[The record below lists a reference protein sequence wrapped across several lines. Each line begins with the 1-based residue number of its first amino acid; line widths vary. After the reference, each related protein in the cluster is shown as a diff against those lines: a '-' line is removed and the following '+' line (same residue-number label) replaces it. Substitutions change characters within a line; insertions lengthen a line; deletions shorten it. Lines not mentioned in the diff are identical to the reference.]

1 MESGIVYF
9 RFRMKNE
16 KIVYI
21 GMSADL
27 IHPGHLNIINTGKK
41 LGRVVIGLLTD
52 KAIAGYKRVPYLSFE
67 QRKII
72 VENISGVSEVV
83 SQDTL
88 DYTHNLRSLRPD
100 YVVHGD
106 DWKTGVQK
114 ATREQV
120 INTLKE
126 WGGELVE
133 VPYTGGI
140 SSTSIQ
146 KALKE
151 AGTTP
156 EIRLKRLKRILS
168 VKPCMRALEAH
179 NGLSALIVENSFVTG
194 KDGMNNEFDAIWI
207 SSLTD
212 SMAKGKPDIEAVD
225 MTSRLQTLH
234 DILEV
239 TTKPVIFDGDT
250 GGKTEHFVF
259 TVRSLERLGI
269 SAIIIED
276 KIGLKKNSLLE
287 EQSSQEQ
294 DSIESF
300 CEKIKAG
307 KKSCVTKDFMIIA
320 RIESLILGKP
330 ITDALERAVAYINAG
345 VDGIMIHSKS
355 QEPTEIMEFAEKYS
369 LMSNRVPLVGVPT
382 TYNKIR
388 WQDMQKAG
396 FNIVVYANHLLRSAY
411 PAMISTAKS
420 ILEHDRSFEAENGLM
435 PVNELLKLI
444 PSQV

>member
-1 MESGIVYF
+1 M
-9 RFRMKNE
+9 E

-41 LGRVVIGLLTD
+41 LGKVVIGLLTD
-52 KAIAGYKRVPYLSFE
+52 KAIASYKRVPYLSFE

-72 VENISGVSEVV
+72 VENIAGVSEVIP
-83 SQDTL
+83 QETL
-88 DYTHNLRSLRPD
+88 DYSANLQKLRPAF
-100 YVVHGD
+100 VVHGD
-106 DWKTGVQK
+106 DWKTGVQQ
-114 ATREQV
+114 ATRQKV
-120 INTLKE
+120 IDTLEE

-140 SSTSIQ
+140 SSTAIQ

-151 AGTTP
+151 TGTTAD
-156 EIRLKRLKRILS
+156 IRLKRLRRILS
-168 VKPCMRALEAH
+168 VKPCMRVLEAH
-179 NGLSALIVENSFVTG
+179 NGLSGLIVENTSFTNEKG
-194 KDGMNNEFDAIWI
+194 IQQEFDAMWI

-225 MTSRLQTLH
+225 VTSRLQTLN

-250 GGKTEHFVF
+250 GGKIEHFVF

-269 SAIIIED
+269 SAIVIED

-294 DSIESF
+294 DSIEDF
-300 CEKIKAG
+300 CEKIRTG
-307 KKSCVTKDFMIIA
+307 KKNCVTKDFMIIA
-320 RIESLILGKP
+320 RIESLILGKT
-330 ITDALERAVAYINAG
+330 IADAMERARAYIAAG

-355 QEPTEIMEFAEKYS
+355 QDGKEILDFARQYKELEHK
-369 LMSNRVPLVGVPT
+369 VPLVAVPT
-382 TYNKIR
+382 TYNSVT
-388 WQDMQKAG
+388 WQQLEEAG
-396 FNIVVYANHLLRSAY
+396 FNIVIYANHLLRSAY
-411 PAMISTAKS
+411 PSMLTTAES
-420 ILEHDRSFEAENGLM
+420 ILQHSRAKEAEDRLM
-435 PVNELLKLI
+435 PISELLKLI
-444 PSQV
+444 PSQL